1 MSTFCQNSFQ
11 FHDEAPLLKD
21 LPNEPSFSLESAKA
35 EFAELGKGPRSQS
48 RTKGQDSKP
57 PAKRQVKGEEPCD
70 EMRRKGLGEEPQ
82 VALSAPDR
90 FSGQKL
96 GDLYVLEVFAGTA
109 RLTRSLK
116 QKGFKALAFDR
127 TTNRSEGQAILETD
141 LSNRDEVASLLEFIR
156 LKTNQIVL
164 IHMAPPCGTAS
175 RARGKRLKFL
185 RSQNIKE
192 PMPLRSDDFPD
203 GFH

>member
-11 FHDEAPLLKD
+11 FHDEAPLSKD
-21 LPNEPSFSLESAKA
+21 LPYEPSIFHLSLQKLSLQILA
-35 EFAELGKGPRSQS
+35 KGPGVSPKQRDWTRSRQQS
-48 RTKGQDSKP
+48 VQSKVRSLVTRC
-57 PAKRQVKGEEPCD
+57 AER
-70 EMRRKGLGEEPQ
+70 
-82 VALSAPDR
+82 ALVRNQRWLCLLPDQ

-96 GDLYVLEVFAGTA
+96 SDLYVLEVFAGTA

-141 LSNRDEVASLLEFIR
+141 LSNRDEVDSLLEFIR

-164 IHMAPPCGTAS
+164 YSYGTS
-175 RARGKRLKFL
+175 LRHSEPSEGK
-185 RSQNIKE
+185 E
-192 PMPLRSDDFPD
+192 AEVA
-203 GFH
+203 